1 MLLQMMVAGVWG
13 VVVEWGTKQGQP
25 FRSIP
30 IFEPEPR
37 PMSDPTYSVT
47 NNNPRRTTMTIMTT
61 PEMQTKQTAADEF
74 TAVVLGRIN
83 DSVQASTMSLKEI
96 AGAVGLTPTRMGRKL
111 RGTTVLTVVDV
122 CAFADLFKLD
132 VAKLVAV

>member
-1 MLLQMMVAGVWG
+1 
-13 VVVEWGTKQGQP
+13 
-25 FRSIP
+25 
-30 IFEPEPR
+30 
-37 PMSDPTYSVT
+37 
-47 NNNPRRTTMTIMTT
+47 MTIMTT

-96 AGAVGLTPTRMGRKL
+96 AAGVGLTPARMGRKL